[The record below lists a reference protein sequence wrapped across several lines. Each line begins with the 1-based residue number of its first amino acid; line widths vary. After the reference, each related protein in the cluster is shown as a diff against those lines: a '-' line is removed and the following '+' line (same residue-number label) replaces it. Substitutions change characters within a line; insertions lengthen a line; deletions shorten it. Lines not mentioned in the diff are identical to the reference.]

1 MPGQRGVLLADDVG
15 LGKTAVGAIVAGI
28 YAGSG
33 FRVRILAPN
42 APMARRWLSELVSHR
57 EVLED
62 LGYRYQVSDRI
73 RNLHDGRI
81 AISTHGKSVKSGKLG
96 CDLLI
101 VDEAHRAK
109 NEGSVFAQ
117 QLRQKQEEI
126 GAVLIL
132 TATPFSIAPTEL
144 SRMLRLVGA
153 TADVADRIVKA
164 GDALRVLWNGKFA
177 GLDFAE
183 ELAAACSAAIEAIRP
198 YVIRHGVA
206 TLPDDEQALFGDTQV
221 FPFESRAAT
230 ARQLEILIRADRI
243 FMLGKRTGSWPMTRT
258 NDPRFHVGW
267 RQLQKDLDTVDHDGT
282 RAPIEREVQ
291 QRHIQKVRALLDEEV
306 DHPKML
312 VTEER
317 VLSIVRS
324 GERVVLFCD
333 YHETAR
339 ELALHLGKRLREQLP
354 FEKAK
359 LPGWAARYPYAA
371 QLQADGS
378 LQERARAGFLSWLA
392 SEGMLA
398 QITSWLPRRPRTSHE
413 WAAMLAATPS
423 RPDVPQS
430 CPTTIAREVEYLWN
444 RVRESSSSR
453 ILFAMEGAPLPG
465 AVLAAQR
472 IVAVTDAPSKIDD
485 KARAIFHPG
494 SPDTVLSLF
503 NSPFGPDVL
512 VVTDAFS
519 EGFDLHRYCRH
530 IIHYELDPSP
540 MRTIQRNGRL
550 RRVDCWAAK
559 TGKPLFIGYPVFRGT
574 RDERL
579 VAIMQRRLTQFDL
592 LLGGIGGDI
601 HTEATDL
608 ESLRSQEEVLDVV
621 RKKLA
626 KRARRLCVV

>member
-1 MPGQRGVLLADDVG
+1 
-15 LGKTAVGAIVAGI
+15 
-28 YAGSG
+28 
-33 FRVRILAPN
+33 
-42 APMARRWLSELVSHR
+42 MARRWLSELVSHQ
-57 EVLED
+57 EVLEEF
-62 LGYRYQVSDRI
+62 GYRYQVSDRI
-73 RNLHDGRI
+73 RKLHDGRI
-81 AISTHGKSVKSGKLG
+81 AISTHGKSVKSGNLN

-117 QLRQKQEEI
+117 QLIKKQEEI

-132 TATPFSIAPTEL
+132 TATPFSIAPAEL
-144 SRMLRLVGA
+144 SRMLNLVGA
-153 TADVADRIVKA
+153 TSDVADIIGKA
-164 GDALRVLWNGKFA
+164 GKALQTLWNGEFA
-177 GLDFAE
+177 GLEFAQ
-183 ELAAACSAAIEAIRP
+183 ELSTACSAAIEAIGP

-206 TLPDDEQALFGDTQV
+206 TLPDDEQGLFGDTEV
-221 FPFESRAAT
+221 LPFESRAAT
-230 ARQLEILIRADRI
+230 PRQLEILMRADRI
-243 FMLGKRTGSWPMTRT
+243 FMLGKRTRAWSMTRT

-267 RQLQKDLDTVDHDGT
+267 RQLQKDLDTVDTDGT
-282 RAPIEREVQ
+282 QAPDEREAQ
-291 QRHIQKVRALLDEEV
+291 QRHIQRARALLSKEV

-317 VLSIVRS
+317 VLSIVRT

-333 YHETAR
+333 HHETAR

-354 FEKAK
+354 LEKAT
-359 LPGWAARYPYAA
+359 LPGWAARYPYAS
-371 QLQADGS
+371 QLKAEGS
-378 LQERARAGFLSWLA
+378 FQEKARAGFLSWLV
-392 SEGMLA
+392 SEGMSA
-398 QITSWLPRRPRTSHE
+398 QITSWLPRRARNAQE
-413 WAAMLAATPS
+413 WATMLAATAPRPS
-423 RPDVPQS
+423 VSQRQ
-430 CPTTIAREVEYLWN
+430 PTTIASEVEYLWN
-444 RVRESSSSR
+444 RIRESSSSR
-453 ILFAMEGAPLPG
+453 TLFAMEGAALPG
-465 AVLAAQR
+465 SVLAAQR
-472 IVAVTDAPSKIDD
+472 IVAVTDPPAGIDE
-485 KARAIFHPG
+485 KTHAIFHPG

-601 HTEATDL
+601 QTEATDL
-608 ESLRSQEEVLDVV
+608 ESLRRQEEVLDVV
-621 RKKLA
+621 RKRLA
-626 KRARRLCVV
+626 KRTRSLCVV